1 MVRNSDAAAVAVADV
16 AAGGGGDHCNAVVV
30 AADVDISCFQ
40 ESNEMA
46 AAAYDSFGT
55 DQTLQE
61 DNAIPAAVAWTLDEQ
76 DCSRAGV
83 VDPDD
88 GVAAAAAAAADR
100 RNSEDTSSGGQFEC
114 MAADHLPW
122 KDALLSGHQNL
133 GSYLLRMKNKS
144 ITGNSFGLTNG
155 NGNSAF
161 NRIECNALFVGM
173 LDAG

>member
-1 MVRNSDAAAVAVADV
+1 MVQNSDAAAAAAADV
-16 AAGGGGDHCNAVVV
+16 AAAGGGHCNAVVV
-30 AADVDISCFQ
+30 VADVDISCFQ

-46 AAAYDSFGT
+46 AAAYDSSDT
-55 DQTLQE
+55 YQTLQE

-83 VDPDD
+83 VHPDD
-88 GVAAAAAAAADR
+88 GVAAAAAADQ

-122 KDALLSGHQNL
+122 KDARLSGHRNL

-144 ITGNSFGLTNG
+144 ITGNPFGLTNG

-173 LDAG
+173 HKYAG